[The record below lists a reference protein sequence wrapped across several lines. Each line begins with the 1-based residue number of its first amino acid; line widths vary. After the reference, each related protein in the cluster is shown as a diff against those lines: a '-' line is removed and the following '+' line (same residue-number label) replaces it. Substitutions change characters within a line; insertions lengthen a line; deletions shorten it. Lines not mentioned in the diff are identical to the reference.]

1 MEFDEMAGRETEWTE
16 EQWREAEERYIKEHY
31 PELCKFEKDRCTPQ
45 QAGTLD
51 EYLMLLINGFINV
64 SLRDGLDK
72 HLMELLEDEWFHQ
85 WPLVHWAYASRLL
98 YKAKSERANKRAVE
112 LLYPMAEAGCPGAL
126 YDIGYCYMNAKGL
139 EKSYRK
145 AMYYWLLASELGY
158 LEAQDKIKQEGYGS
172 EYKNLPEELQLLFL
186 YQIINF
192 ILKDNNAD
200 EDTVVDKLDVKER
213 ERLKKLCNRVKKL
226 EKIVSKNKL
235 LRDTGS
241 LFWSDEENPYKVEI

>member
-1 MEFDEMAGRETEWTE
+1 MDNYNFVDSGSLDYDAEYEVAEISCIEENSPIIAGFSTYNTEVKY
-16 EQWREAEERYIKEHY
+16 AE
-31 PELCKFEKDRCTPQ
+31 
-45 QAGTLD
+45 TLD

-64 SLRDGLDK
+64 NLRRGLDK
-72 HLMELLEDEWFHQ
+72 YLVELLEDEWFHQ
-85 WPLVHWAYASRLL
+85 WPLVHWAYASQLL
-98 YKAKSERANKRAVE
+98 YKAKSARANKRAVE
-112 LLYPMAEAGCPGAL
+112 LLYPMAEARCPGAL

-145 AMYYWLLASELGY
+145 AMYYWLQASGLGY

-200 EDTVVDKLDVKER
+200 EDTVVDKLDIKER

-226 EKIVSKNKL
+226 EKIVSGKKL